1 MEGRL
6 SVLRQAFDLIDLV
19 EEEEYKYGKRFLD
32 RALFILYASSMFSSS
47 SLFLPSSHLSLS
59 VSLSHTP
66 HTQIVLGSDALFLR
80 WLVKTPFYFLTWV
93 QQPEDDRS
101 H

>member
-6 SVLRQAFDLIDLV
+6 SVLTQAFDLIDLV

-47 SLFLPSSHLSLS
+47 SLFLPSSHLSLCL
-59 VSLSHTP
+59 SLTHTT
-66 HTQIVLGSDALFLR
+66 HTNLFLDLMPSFCVG
-80 WLVKTPFYFLTWV
+80 WSKHLFTF
-93 QQPEDDRS
+93 
-101 H
+101 